1 MCEGKY
7 LSTSITYCIYL
18 KLFVPPKCDL
28 SKEFIRM
35 ILKGEKRLLPKSAV
49 KPVDVPAY
57 PELSIEKMMAD
68 FGEREDV
75 AVYLPPR
82 VAKNR

>member
-7 LSTSITYCIYL
+7 LSTSIADYIYL
-18 KLFVPPKCDL
+18 QLLVPPKCDL

-49 KPVDVPAY
+49 KPVDGPAY
-57 PELSIEKMMAD
+57 TELSIEKMMAD

-75 AVYLPPR
+75 VVYLQPR